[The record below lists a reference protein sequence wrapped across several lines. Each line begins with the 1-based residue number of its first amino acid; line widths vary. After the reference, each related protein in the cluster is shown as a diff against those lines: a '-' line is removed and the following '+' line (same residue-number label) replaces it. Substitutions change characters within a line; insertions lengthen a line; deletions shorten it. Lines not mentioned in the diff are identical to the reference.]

1 MSCAAIFNTFPTDR
15 GMCCSFNVD
24 AAEEIF
30 AGNTFSGLIKDLD
43 DQDRGNAFLN
53 PNVPKSYIQ
62 NNEPQVQ
69 PGQSKGLLLMLDA
82 HTDLFFASSVDS
94 DNEGF
99 VALVHP
105 SGSFPF
111 TMLEGFN
118 VQPGHLNTVA
128 LSGTSIDAED
138 DIRSIDPVD
147 RNCYFPDETKQI
159 QLHQVYTQSN
169 CEFECSI
176 EYAKQRL
183 LDTSNVSCIPWYY
196 PSADKQVTFCDPWQ
210 TTDFFYFMFDEIPD
224 ERCAKCLPDCSQTI
238 YEPSMTAAAIRRCD
252 SSNLG
257 VSQLC
262 KISNKRYTIKENSF
276 LI

>member
-1 MSCAAIFNTFPTDR
+1 MSCAAIFKTFPTDR
-15 GMCCSFNVD
+15 GMCCSFNID

-30 AGNTFSGLIKDLD
+30 AESTFSGLINDLD
-43 DQDRGNAFLN
+43 DQDRNNAFSN
-53 PNVPKSYIQ
+53 PNVPRNYIL

-69 PGQSKGLLLMLDA
+69 PGQNKGLLLMLDA
-82 HTDLFFASSVDS
+82 HSDLFSASSVNS

-99 VALVHP
+99 VALVHQ

-111 TMLEGFN
+111 TMLEGFKI
-118 VQPGHLNTVA
+118 QPGHLNTVS
-128 LSGTSIDAED
+128 LSGTSINAED

-147 RNCYFPDETKQI
+147 RNCYFPDETEQL

-169 CEFECSI
+169 CDFECAI
-176 EYAKQRL
+176 EYAKQRMQ
-183 LDTSNVSCIPWYY
+183 DTSNVSCIPWYY
-196 PSADKQVTFCDPWQ
+196 PSADTQVTFCDPWQ

-224 ERCAKCLPDCSQTI
+224 DQCAICLPDCSQTI
-238 YEPSMTAAAIRRCD
+238 YEPSMTAVPIRRCD

-262 KISNKRYTIKENSF
+262 NINYNRYTQKKACTF
-276 LI
+276 